1 MFRIDFSW
9 IIFFLNFFFLYWDN
23 DDDDIDDVGDD
34 TCTGCIFLRISSF
47 QYYTDL
53 TSWRFGTLFQSP
65 RFFLSKNCDICDTW
79 CDTLVTCHTCLGY
92 FVLPTF
98 LGAIFL
104 LRSNLRVK
112 KILKWSLLPKGWDAN
127 PWCSWWSSSPWWLN
141 SSLRILSFHGWI
153 EIVLLIPAAVRRLE
167 PPGGVKIA
175 PVTRGRS

>member
-1 MFRIDFSW
+1 MILMMLVMTLVQVAFFYVFLLSSTTQIWPPDDLEPCFKVQDFS
-9 IIFFLNFFFLYWDN
+9 
-23 DDDDIDDVGDD
+23 
-34 TCTGCIFLRISSF
+34 C
-47 QYYTDL
+47 
-53 TSWRFGTLFQSP
+53 P
-65 RFFLSKNCDICDTW
+65 KNCDICDTW
-79 CDTLVTCHTCLGY
+79 CDTLVICHTCLGY

-175 PVTRGRS
+175 SVTRGRS